1 MTYKNCKKVI
11 ENQIKRRNA
20 EIITAEEYETFK
32 SDMTNKLDVFLLN
45 NRITKEQYTE
55 LVGIM

>member
-1 MTYKNCKKVI
+1 MTYKNSKKVI
-11 ENQIKRRNA
+11 ENQIKKKNA
-20 EIITAEEYETFK
+20 EAITAEEYEVFK
-32 SDMTNKLDVFLLN
+32 SDMIGKLDVFLLN

>member
-11 ENQIKRRNA
+11 ENQIKKRNA

>member
-11 ENQIKRRNA
+11 GNQIAKRNA
-20 EIITAEEYETFK
+20 DVITAEEYEAFK

-55 LVGIM
+55 LVGLM

>member
-11 ENQIKRRNA
+11 ENHKNKVKAGVIS
-20 EIITAEEYETFK
+20 AEEYEVFK

-45 NRITKEQYTE
+45 NRINKDEYNE
-55 LVGIM
+55 LIGLM

>member
-1 MTYKNCKKVI
+1 MTYDNCKIVI
-11 ENQIKRRNA
+11 MNSIDKKESGR
-20 EIITAEEYETFK
+20 ITGEEYETFK

-55 LVGIM
+55 LVGLM

>member
-11 ENQIKRRNA
+11 ENQINKRNA
-20 EIITAEEYETFK
+20 ETITAEEYEVFK

-55 LVGIM
+55 LIGLM